1 MPLKTGS
8 FDRAPES
15 ALGAGGREFESRRP
29 DQKNQADAG
38 ISRMPENPTVDKT
51 VAVAF
56 LGVQQE
62 DQSRGK
68 FADCR
73 TGGTQD

>member
-1 MPLKTGS
+1 
-8 FDRAPES
+8 
-15 ALGAGGREFESRRP
+15 
-29 DQKNQADAG
+29 
-38 ISRMPENPTVDKT
+38 MPENPTVDKT